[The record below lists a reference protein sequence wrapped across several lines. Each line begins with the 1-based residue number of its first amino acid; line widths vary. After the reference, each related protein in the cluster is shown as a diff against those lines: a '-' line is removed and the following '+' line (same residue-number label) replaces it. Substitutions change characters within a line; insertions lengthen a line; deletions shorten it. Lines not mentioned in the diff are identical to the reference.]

1 MSVRAF
7 RGMRN
12 QKGFTFIELLVVL
25 AVLSLL
31 AGLVASVSMS
41 KIRSSKESALKED
54 LHVMRK
60 AIDDYYADT
69 GAYPAKLDDLVEK
82 HYLRSVPKDPFTES
96 SDTWKPVFPEDATEK
111 NGIIDVHSG
120 TDEKTG
126 DGENYSDW

>member
-1 MSVRAF
+1 MGF
-7 RGMRN
+7 RED
-12 QKGFTFIELLVVL
+12 GFTFIELLVVL

-54 LHVMRK
+54 LHIMRK
-60 AIDDYYADT
+60 AIDDCYADT
-69 GAYPAKLDDLVEK
+69 GSYPTKLDDLVEK

-96 SDTWKPVFPEDATEK
+96 SETWKLVNPEDGTQK
-111 NGIIDVHSG
+111 NGIVDVHSG
-120 TDEKTG
+120 SDEKTG